1 MSTGKAAAA
10 IMPKAWRTDGVNVL
24 LTQDSQYSWLELEML
39 NKIYI
44 IRLCNYPFPSFP
56 TPY

>member
-39 NKIYI
+39 NKI
-44 IRLCNYPFPSFP
+44 
-56 TPY
+56 